1 MARGKKQDRD
11 FTPRILSTPDD
22 AQIVDINTIKA
33 HPSNPREGDIGAIIE
48 SMKHNGFYGFLIV
61 QKSTSHI
68 LAGNHRWQAAKQLG
82 LPTVPVIWL
91 DCNDEHALR
100 ILLADN
106 KTNDNASYNEAQLI
120 ECLEA
125 FKDDVGDLEGTGW
138 DEEELND
145 IRQKFESE
153 GEPEEVQG
161 NKKRHF
167 IVLVDFKSDKAMR
180 AGFRKLTKLGFK
192 ARVEG
197 DE

>member
-1 MARGKKQDRD
+1 
-11 FTPRILSTPDD
+11 
-22 AQIVDINTIKA
+22 
-33 HPSNPREGDIGAIIE
+33 
-48 SMKHNGFYGFLIV
+48 MKHNGFYGFLIV

-82 LPTVPVIWL
+82 LPTVPVLWL
-91 DCNDEHALR
+91 DCNNEHALR

-106 KTNDNASYNEAQLI
+106 KTNDNASYNEAQLL
-120 ECLEA
+120 ECLDA
-125 FKDDVGDLEGTGW
+125 FKSDVGDLGGTGW
-138 DEEELND
+138 DEEELED